1 VITSV
6 RKGTDIGAGLAGVLV
21 DKAAAS
27 DLGRVLV
34 VDDDAEFRTLVSKL
48 LVHARLASEEV
59 AGVEAALEA
68 ARRER
73 PALVVLDV
81 SLSDLSGYEVCRE
94 LRDEFGEE
102 LPIILV
108 SGERVEPVDRAV
120 GLLIGADDY
129 MVKPFDADEFLAR
142 VRRLVTRSEPV
153 RDRVV
158 TTSRELRLT
167 KRELEVLRLLAGGRR
182 ASEIATELVISKKT
196 VASHIQNVL
205 AKLRVHSRAQAVAW
219 AFESG
224 LMAPADARQATT
236 TPRQ

>member
-1 VITSV
+1 L
-6 RKGTDIGAGLAGVLV
+6 RVLV
-21 DKAAAS
+21 EKAAAS
-27 DLGRVLV
+27 DLGRVLI
-34 VDDDAEFRTLVSKL
+34 VDDDGEFRTLVSKL
-48 LVHARLASEEV
+48 LVRARLASEEV
-59 AGVEAALEA
+59 EGGEAALEA

-81 SLSDLSGYEVCRE
+81 SLSDPSGYEVCRE

-129 MVKPFDADEFLAR
+129 LVKPFDADEFLAR
-142 VRRLVTRSEPV
+142 VRRLLARSAPV

-158 TTSRELRLT
+158 TTPRELGLT

-196 VASHIQNVL
+196 VASHIQRVL
-205 AKLRVHSRAQAVAW
+205 DKLRVHSRAQAVAW

-236 TPRQ
+236 IPRQ